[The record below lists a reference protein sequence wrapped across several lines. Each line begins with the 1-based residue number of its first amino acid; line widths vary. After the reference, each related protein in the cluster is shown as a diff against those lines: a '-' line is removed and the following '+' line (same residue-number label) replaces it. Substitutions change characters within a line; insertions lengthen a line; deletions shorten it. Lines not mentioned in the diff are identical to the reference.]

1 MQIEWIQTV
10 IIAATSVGAALL
22 ALMVHARL
30 DGRSLTPARGSALP
44 TPEPAV
50 FLFDD
55 HELVDATGPART
67 LLDSAPVSGNDWAR
81 LVAFVTPRFGHFEE
95 TIATLPHRGRVD
107 LTADGDRRQQL
118 RIVAEDVNGLSRITL
133 IDPEAEGRGLMV
145 DALSH
150 RAFEDE
156 LEMMRKTLD
165 RLPALAWREGE
176 NGTVIWANRAYML
189 QSQALS
195 PEAEGL
201 VWPLPRLFPHIEAAP
216 SDGPRRAKL
225 DLGESKALWFDRF
238 SFPLDTGSI
247 QFAFPADAVVRAER
261 SLRSFVQTLTKTFAD
276 LPIGLAVFD
285 KHRKLQLFNPALIE
299 LTQLSTEFLSARPSL
314 YAFLD
319 RLREA
324 RMMPEPKDYRSWRL
338 QMTELEQAAAAG
350 FHTETWTLPGGQT
363 YRVNGRPHPDGAVAF
378 LIEDIT
384 SEISLTRRFRADL
397 ELGQE
402 VLDHMQEAVAVF
414 RPSGELALSN
424 GAYDRLWGVEP
435 STTLAR
441 VTILDSVRI
450 WQQNC
455 EAHPVWTE
463 ARGFCFRAGDK
474 APVTGEVRRRD
485 GTVLSCNFAAIG
497 GGAMIARFM
506 PVDPR
511 RTMAAAADRKPASS
525 IEIG

>member
-1 MQIEWIQTV
+1 MQIEWIEAGMV
-10 IIAATSVGAALL
+10 AATSVGSALL
-22 ALMVHARL
+22 ALLVHARL
-30 DGRSLTPARGSALP
+30 TGRPAVQTRTSALP

-50 FLFDD
+50 FLFEDR
-55 HELVDATGPART
+55 ELVDATGPART
-67 LLDSAPVSGNDWAR
+67 LLDSAPLHGSDWAR
-81 LVAFVTPRFGHFEE
+81 LVAFVTPRFSNFES
-95 TIATLPHRGRVD
+95 ALASLPHRGRVD
-107 LTADGDRRQQL
+107 LSTTGDRPQQL
-118 RIVAEDVNGLSRITL
+118 RLVAEDVNGLARITL
-133 IDPEAEGRGLMV
+133 IDPEAEGRGLLV

-156 LEMMRKTLD
+156 LETLRKSLD
-165 RLPALAWREGE
+165 RLPALAWRESESGSV
-176 NGTVIWANRAYML
+176 TWANRAYML

-195 PEAEGL
+195 QEAEGL
-201 VWPLPRLFPHIEAAP
+201 IWPLPQIFPRIEAAP
-216 SDGPRRAKL
+216 SEGARRTKL
-225 DLGESKALWFDRF
+225 DIGEDKTLWFDRF
-238 SFPLDTGSI
+238 TYPLEGGTL
-247 QFAFPADAVVRAER
+247 QFAIPADAAVRAER

-285 KHRKLQLFNPALIE
+285 RQRKLQLFNPALID

-350 FHTETWTLPGGQT
+350 FHSETWTLPGGQT
-363 YRVNGRPHPDGAVAF
+363 YRVTGRPHPDGAVAF
-378 LIEDIT
+378 LFEDIT

-414 RPSGELALSN
+414 RPSGDLALSN

-450 WQQNC
+450 WQQDC
-455 EAHPVWTE
+455 EANVIWSE
-463 ARGFCFRAGDK
+463 ARNFCFKAGEK
-474 APVTGEVRRRD
+474 PCIRGEVRKRD
-485 GTVLSCNFAAIG
+485 GTVLACQFSAIG

-506 PVDPR
+506 TIDTPHAVAPS
-511 RTMAAAADRKPASS
+511 TVAPAASA